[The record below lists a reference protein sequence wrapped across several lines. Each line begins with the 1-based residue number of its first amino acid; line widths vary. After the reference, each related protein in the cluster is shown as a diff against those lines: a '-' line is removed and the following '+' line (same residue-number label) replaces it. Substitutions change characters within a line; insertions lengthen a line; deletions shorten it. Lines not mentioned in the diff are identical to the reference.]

1 MKVVSGGLAAKSPGM
16 RAIRIHET
24 GGTDKLRLEDIPLPE
39 PKAGEVRVRVEAA
52 GVNFVDTYRRCGL
65 YPLPLPFTLGQE
77 VAGVVSAVGEGVTE
91 FRPGDRV
98 ASAQAAGGYAE
109 ETLVP
114 ASQLVRVPEGV
125 SYPLAAAVLL
135 QGLTA
140 HYLAC
145 DTFSLKP
152 SDTAL
157 VHAAAG
163 GVGLLLVQIA
173 KHRGARVI
181 GTVGSEE
188 KATLAREAGADEVVV
203 YTRDDFV
210 AAARKFSGG
219 HGVDVVY
226 DGVGKDTFEGSLN
239 SLRPRGLLASFGN
252 ASGPVPPFSPLVL
265 SPKGSLYLTRPTL
278 IHYTHTP
285 AELRGR
291 TEELFSWVA
300 TGELKVR
307 IGAQY
312 PLAEAAAAQEALTG
326 RRTTGKVLLLP

>member
-1 MKVVSGGLAAKSPGM
+1 M

-24 GGTDKLRLEDIPLPE
+24 GGADKLRLEEIPLPK

-52 GVNFVDTYRRCGL
+52 GVNFVDTYKRSGL

-91 FRPGDRV
+91 FHPGDRV

-109 ETLVP
+109 ETIVP

-145 DTFSLKP
+145 DTFALKP
-152 SDTAL
+152 GDTAL

-188 KATLAREAGADEVVV
+188 KATLAREAGAEEVVV

-210 AAARKFSGG
+210 AAARRFSGG

-265 SPKGSLYLTRPTL
+265 LFQILVL
-278 IHYTHTP
+278 ICVH
-285 AELRGR
+285 
-291 TEELFSWVA
+291 
-300 TGELKVR
+300 
-307 IGAQY
+307 Q
-312 PLAEAAAAQEALTG
+312 
-326 RRTTGKVLLLP
+326 